1 MGRLKGSKNKTTL
14 EREMNSQKTHIQ
26 PTSNATILNEQF
38 EKSYNS
44 YEEYI
49 SSYVEGY
56 VTKLFSDGIL
66 KTVSADTLQT
76 WFSNPDTYYKEISDL
91 MTYYYISDGDIYQ
104 LYNLIYV
111 LPTLNYKINVFD
123 TSKKYEKNLALLNK
137 IMYKVKYRAITRD
150 LLSQETAKGTV
161 VCMWLGDKKNPYLF
175 IFDNLKYVFPKF
187 RRNGDWVCVVDMEW
201 FKDMKEEER
210 TSSFETL
217 DPFVTKTMFNSY
229 LNNPQTKRYVELP
242 QERTSCLRVNTLLR
256 NQRLGLPMGTQALFD
271 KLHKQSLKNMEVSI
285 ANKIIKNVA
294 VVKIGSDK
302 NENYAN
308 AKLNPN
314 VKKKIHANVKKAL
327 SENIDK
333 GVAVIAVPEYVD
345 IDFGGK
351 NMNGLDGLKKEKFE
365 AVDDSIT
372 NATGITKGITN
383 GNGGNFA
390 TAKLNLNVI
399 YKRIGVL
406 LEGIEEIYYKLIALV
421 LPSNVADEYYIEFDK
436 TEPLS
441 TKEKTDILMKLNGQG
456 FSVKAVVD
464 LVDGVNYQ
472 QYLDQSFYEI
482 ETLKLRERIIP
493 PLTSYTITNDSEN
506 DGKLGTG
513 APEVTDPTNENT
525 IVSQENGGNEAP
537 NANI

>member
-1 MGRLKGSKNKTTL
+1 MARPKGSRNKSTI
-14 EREMNSQKTHIQ
+14 ERELALQQTSTESQ
-26 PTSNATILNEQF
+26 

-56 VTKLFSDGIL
+56 ITKLFSDGIL
-66 KTVSADTLQT
+66 KTVSAETLQT
-76 WFSNPDTYYKEISDL
+76 WFANPDQYYKEISDL

-104 LYNLIYV
+104 LYNLIYI

-123 TSKKYEKNLALLNK
+123 TSKKYEKNLAILNK
-137 IMYKVKYRAITRD
+137 TLYKVKYKSITRD

-175 IFDNLKYVFPKF
+175 IFDDLKYVFPKF
-187 RRNGDWVCVVDMEW
+187 RRNGDWVCVIDMEW
-201 FKDMKEEER
+201 FRDMKEEER
-210 TSSFETL
+210 TSYFETL
-217 DPFVTKTMFNSY
+217 SPHVTESMYTAF
-229 LNNPQTKRYVELP
+229 LNNPQTKKYIELP
-242 QERTSCLRVNTLLR
+242 QERTTCLRVNTLLR

-271 KLHKQSLKNMEVSI
+271 KLHKQSLKNMEIAI

-314 VKKKIHANVKKAL
+314 IKKKIHANVKKAL
-327 SENIDK
+327 SENIEK
-333 GVAVIAVPEYVD
+333 GIAVIAVPEYVD
-345 IDFGGK
+345 IDFGSK
-351 NMNGLDGLKKEKFE
+351 SMNGLDGLKKEKFE
-365 AVDDSIT
+365 SVDDGIT
-372 NATGITKGITN
+372 NATGIGKGLTN

-390 TAKLNLNVI
+390 TAKLNLNTI
-399 YKRIGVL
+399 YKRIGIL
-406 LEGIEEIYYKLIALV
+406 LEGIEEVFAKLVTLV
-421 LPSNVADEYYIEFDK
+421 LPGNVADEYYIEFDK

-441 TKEKTDILMKLNGQG
+441 TKEKLDVLIKLNGQG
-456 FSVKAVVD
+456 FSLKSVID

-472 QYLDQSFYEI
+472 QYLEQSFYEI

-506 DGKLGTG
+506 DGVLGNG
-513 APEVTDPTNENT
+513 RPTDDNSDNDNT
-525 IVSQENGGNEAP
+525 IKSKENDSNNNP
-537 NANI
+537 NADV